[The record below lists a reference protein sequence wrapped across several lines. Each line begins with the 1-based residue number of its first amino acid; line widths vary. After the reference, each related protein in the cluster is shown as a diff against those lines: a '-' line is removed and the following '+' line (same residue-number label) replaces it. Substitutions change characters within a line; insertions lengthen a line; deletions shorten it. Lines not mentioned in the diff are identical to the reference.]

1 LSPEIDLDHLSKDRR
16 DWLEVFGN
24 QWAPTKIM
32 PGTCEACVYG
42 AGEHVAGCT
51 YIDARIEVAFA
62 RLQAKG
68 WPRYD
73 VNPELCMDRAGE
85 LLDELEAL
93 HLRR

>member
-1 LSPEIDLDHLSKDRR
+1 MTEQELEHLPKHRR
-16 DWLEVFGN
+16 DWLEIWGN
-24 QWAPTKIM
+24 QWAPKKIM

-42 AGEHVAGCT
+42 HGEHVTGCT
-51 YIDARIEVAFA
+51 YIAARIQAAFT
-62 RLQAKG
+62 RVQAKG

-93 HLRR
+93 HLR